1 MPFVWFFLGGS
12 LVAVTLLDIFQT
24 VLVPRPTGRRW
35 RPSAFLSRWFW
46 HSWGAMSERFIAFE
60 NREDFLGAFAP
71 FMLVAL
77 LIFWIAVLIL
87 GYGFMFYALREQ
99 IRPIPGLGAAIYFA
113 GTSLLTVG
121 YGDIAPVGAAARFLS
136 ICAGASGLGAFAII
150 TAFLFAIFGA
160 YQQRES
166 FVVMFSNRAGLPP
179 SGVHLLE
186 SFAELDNIDGLTAT
200 LRESQNWIAQVL
212 ETHLAYPILVYFR
225 STHDEISWIAAIG
238 TILDASTLAMTTL
251 DVPRKGEATIV
262 NRLGRHFV
270 DDFARYFRLPDG
282 TMVGIDRSEFDRAY
296 ERLELAEIPLR
307 EREQAWKDFGEI
319 RSTYASQLN
328 LLARYWRIPPAQW
341 IGDRSFLAHRLR

>member
-1 MPFVWFFLGGS
+1 
-12 LVAVTLLDIFQT
+12 
-24 VLVPRPTGRRW
+24 
-35 RPSAFLSRWFW
+35 
-46 HSWGAMSERFIAFE
+46 MSERFIAFE

-186 SFAELDNIDGLTAT
+186 SFASRRIGSHKSSK
-200 LRESQNWIAQVL
+200 R
-212 ETHLAYPILVYFR
+212 
-225 STHDEISWIAAIG
+225 IS
-238 TILDASTLAMTTL
+238 
-251 DVPRKGEATIV
+251 P
-262 NRLGRHFV
+262 
-270 DDFARYFRLPDG
+270 
-282 TMVGIDRSEFDRAY
+282 
-296 ERLELAEIPLR
+296 
-307 EREQAWKDFGEI
+307 I
-319 RSTYASQLN
+319 RSSCTS
-328 LLARYWRIPPAQW
+328 ARRTTKSP
-341 IGDRSFLAHRLR
+341 GLRRSARSSMRPRSP